1 MIMTKYKMAILYW
14 DHDYLKTK

>member
-14 DHDYLKTK
+14 DHDYLRTK